1 MTVQSRPRGRRRAAQ
16 VTQNAPEG
24 GFLVLG
30 QIVAPRGLR
39 GELKV
44 RVETE
49 DPDRFSTLGNVYLGP
64 DRVRYAVAGARRL
77 NEFALL
83 SLANIT
89 DRTAAEALRGLMVYV
104 DQAEA
109 LPLGDD
115 EYFHYQIEGLVVR
128 SETGEELGRVSEVL
142 ETGANDV
149 YVIAGRSGELLL
161 PAIKDVILHIDINAG
176 TMTVRVPEGLA
187 D

>member
-1 MTVQSRPRGRRRAAQ
+1 MTVHSRPRGRRRPAQ
-16 VTQNAPEG
+16 ASQNAPEG
-24 GFLVLG
+24 GFLVIG
-30 QIVAPRGLR
+30 EIVAPRGLR

-49 DPDRFSTLGNVYLGP
+49 DPGRFSALRNVYLGP
-64 DRVRYAVAGARRL
+64 DRVRYAVAGARTL

-89 DRTAAEALRGLMVYV
+89 DRTAAEALRGLTVYV
-104 DQAEA
+104 DETEA
-109 LPLGDD
+109 LPLADD
-115 EYFHYQIEGLVVR
+115 EYYHYQIEGLWVR
-128 SETGEELGRVSEVL
+128 TETGEELGRVSEVL

-149 YVIAGRSGELLL
+149 YVIAARSGELLL
-161 PAIKDVILHIDINAG
+161 PAIKDVILRIDITAG